1 MDINL
6 VRSIL
11 MVVAFIAFLGIVLW
25 AMAPKRKAAFD
36 EAARLPFVEG
46 EESGDTSKERP

>member
-1 MDINL
+1 MDMIL
-6 VRSIL
+6 FRSIL
-11 MVVAFIAFLGIVLW
+11 MVVAFIVFLGIVLW

-46 EESGDTSKERP
+46 EESGDAAKERP